1 MPDSFPNE
9 LNFPG
14 KRLEINVPI
23 GNKNWVLT
31 ISKDSLIAD
40 GKNKYVYVFSEGVAK
55 KSFISTGKSFKN
67 DIEVLS
73 GLRKGD
79 LVVVKGN
86 ENLRP
91 NQIIKIKSKKKFFK
105 TRNKN

>member
-1 MPDSFPNE
+1 M
-9 LNFPG
+9 
-14 KRLEINVPI
+14 
-23 GNKNWVLT
+23 LT

-40 GKNKYVYVFSEGVAK
+40 GKNKYVYVFSKGLAK
-55 KSFISTGKSFKN
+55 KSFIQTGKSFKN

-73 GLRKGD
+73 GLTEGD

-91 NQIIKIKSKKKFFK
+91 NQTIKIKSKKKFFK
-105 TRNKN
+105 IKNKN